1 MVTFAVMIYK
11 NIIRPLLFSIDAEK
25 VHHMVMNLLRIA
37 PGIPGVTW
45 IMEKCFLVRDSRLET
60 TVAGLK
66 FRNRVGLAAGFD
78 KDAKAVRGLGALGF
92 GFIEIGTV
100 TPLAQPGNETPR
112 LFRLPADK
120 ALINRMGFNNEGV
133 DKAVER
139 LQKNPGFIIGGNIG
153 KNKVTANENA
163 TSDYLTCFHKLFP
176 YCDYFVVNISSPNT
190 PGLRELQDKEP
201 LITLLQAIQ
210 EANRGKGKTKPVF
223 LKIAPDLT
231 ETQVDDII
239 EITLQTGLAGLVI
252 SNTTISRAGLTTP
265 QEEVVAIGAGGL
277 SGAPVFERSTDLVAY
292 VAKRAAKRFAI
303 IASGGIFTAGDAIK
317 KLEAGADL
325 VQLYTGFI
333 YEGPALIK
341 AINKKLLTN

>member
-1 MVTFAVMIYK
+1 MIYK
-11 NIIRPLLFSIDAEK
+11 KIIRPLLFSMDAEK
-25 VHHMVMNLLRIA
+25 VHHLVMNLLRIA
-37 PGIPGVTW
+37 SEIPGVLW
-45 IMEKCFLVRDSRLET
+45 IMNRCFLVRDPRLEV

-78 KDAKAVRGLGALGF
+78 KDAKAVGGLGALGF

-100 TPLAQPGNETPR
+100 TPLAQSGNETPR
-112 LFRLPADK
+112 LFRLPVDK

-133 DKAVER
+133 DKAVQR
-139 LQKNPGFIIGGNIG
+139 LKKNPGFIVGGNIG
-153 KNKVTANENA
+153 KNKVTSNENA
-163 TSDYLTCFHKLFP
+163 TSDYLICFHKLFP

-201 LITLLQAIQ
+201 LIALLQAIQ
-210 EANRGKGKTKPVF
+210 EANAGKGKSKPVF

-231 ETQVDDII
+231 EPQVDDII

-252 SNTTISRAGLTTP
+252 SNTTISRSGLLTP
-265 QEEVVAIGAGGL
+265 QSEVAAIGAGGL
-277 SGAPVFERSTDLVAY
+277 SGAPVFERSTALVNY
-292 VAKRAAKRFAI
+292 VAKRAQKRFAI
-303 IASGGIFTAGDAIK
+303 IASGGIFSADDAMK

>member
-1 MVTFAVMIYK
+1 MIYK
-11 NIIRPLLFSIDAEK
+11 KIIRPLLFSMDAEQ
-25 VHHMVMNLLRIA
+25 VHHLVMNLLRIA
-37 PGIPGVTW
+37 SMIPGVLW
-45 IMEKCFLVRDSRLET
+45 IMNRCFLVRDSRLEV

-78 KDAKAVRGLGALGF
+78 KDAKAVKGLGALGF

-100 TPLAQPGNETPR
+100 TPLAQSGNDKPR
-112 LFRLPADK
+112 LFRLPADR

-133 DKAVER
+133 DKAAKR
-139 LQKNPGFIIGGNIG
+139 LKKNPGFIIGGNIG
-153 KNKVTANENA
+153 KNKVTSNENA

-201 LITLLQAIQ
+201 LIALLNAIQ
-210 EANRGKGKTKPVF
+210 EANRGKVKSKPVF

-231 ETQVDDII
+231 EPQVDDII
-239 EITLQTGLAGLVI
+239 AITLQTGLAGLVI
-252 SNTTISRAGLTTP
+252 SNTTISRAGLQTP
-265 QEEVVAIGAGGL
+265 QNEVEAIGAGGL
-277 SGAPVFERSTDLVAY
+277 SGAPVLERSTDLLQY
-292 VAKRAAKRFAI
+292 VAKRAEKRFAI
-303 IASGGIFTAGDAIK
+303 IASGGIFSADDAIK

-333 YEGPALIK
+333 YEGPSLIK

>member
-1 MVTFAVMIYK
+1 MIYK
-11 NIIRPLLFSIDAEK
+11 KIIRPLLFSIDPEK
-25 VHHMVMNLLRIA
+25 VHHLVMNLLRIS
-37 PGIPGVTW
+37 PRIPGALW
-45 IMEKCFLVRDSRLET
+45 MIEKCFLVRDKRLET

-66 FRNRVGLAAGFD
+66 FRNRVGLAAGLD

-100 TPLAQPGNETPR
+100 TPMAQSGNDTPR
-112 LFRLPADK
+112 LFRLPADR

-139 LQKNPGFIIGGNIG
+139 LRQHPGFIIGGNIG
-153 KNKVTANENA
+153 KNKVTSNENA
-163 TSDYLTCFHKLFP
+163 ISDYLICFNKLFP

-201 LITLLQAIQ
+201 LIALLKSIQ

-239 EITLQTGLAGLVI
+239 QITLTTGLAGLVI
-252 SNTTISRAGLTTP
+252 SNTTISREGLRTSE
-265 QEEVVAIGAGGL
+265 QEVAAIGAGGL
-277 SGAPVFERSTDLVAY
+277 SGAPVFERSTNLVGY
-292 VAKRAAKRFAI
+292 VAKKAQKRFAI
-303 IASGGIFTAGDAIK
+303 IASGGIFSAADAQR
-317 KLEAGADL
+317 KLDAGADL

-341 AINKKLLTN
+341 AINRKLLTN